1 MPTLWPLSYRGTRS
15 SSLTFN
21 TSYLYRVHS
30 RYNLV
35 PVSFIAQSGTRNN
48 KLVCAYVFC
57 AHKLR
62 FGTKIETY
70 QFEKCSCPLMTEV
83 RYWRTYC
90 NILQRS
96 TTVHF
101 LNSCTMRHQGRRSI
115 SSIWGGRGKPV
126 AKYEKDTLSV
136 SNIGEGGGDTRVQ
149 SLSNND

>member
-101 LNSCTMRHQGRRSI
+101 LNSCTMRNQGRRSI
-115 SSIWGGRGKPV
+115 SNIWGGGQTCGEVWKRYFVRIKYWRRGRGQEDSKF
-126 AKYEKDTLSV
+126 
-136 SNIGEGGGDTRVQ
+136 VQ
-149 SLSNND
+149 